1 MNNRDNK
8 SEFLKIVYFDEV
20 AANDFV
26 TIKNGGKID
35 WSTNENKERLAKLVA
50 EIDAQAKTGFNLF
63 SAFKATV
70 SGSVNTGYDSK
81 IAKIMESTISNTL
94 LTDYLSLAIE
104 DENIHIFKSEEVYA
118 PEESITIYKMYS
130 SYLNVVSKEEIPID
144 LTELNKAILGDRG
157 YYQMLLGSEPVPKTV
172 LRFNINAFKNSYSLA
187 DLSKMNLTYYGI
199 KVGTCTINQLSME
212 NEFKFVKKNNE
223 IDVTEIV
230 TGEKD
235 ENQDELLDVYD
246 VVLGGV
252 ISE

>member
-1 MNNRDNK
+1 MTKNSKNSK
-8 SEFLKIVYFDEV
+8 FLKIIYFDEV

-50 EIDAQAKTGFNLF
+50 EIDAQAKTGFNFF
-63 SAFKATV
+63 STFKATI

-81 IAKIMESTISNTL
+81 MAKIMESTISNTL
-94 LTDYLSLAIE
+94 LTDYLSLAVK
-104 DENIHIFKSEEVYA
+104 DKNIHNFKSEEVYA

-130 SYLNVVSKEEIPID
+130 SYLNVVPKEEIPID

-172 LRFNINAFKNSYSLA
+172 LRFNINAFKNSYTLA

-199 KVGTCTINQLSME
+199 KVGTCTMNQLSME
-212 NEFKFVKKNNE
+212 NEFKFEKKKSE

-230 TGEKD
+230 TGEKNED
-235 ENQDELLDVYD
+235 KNDLLDVYD

>member
-1 MNNRDNK
+1 
-8 SEFLKIVYFDEV
+8 
-20 AANDFV
+20 
-26 TIKNGGKID
+26 
-35 WSTNENKERLAKLVA
+35 
-50 EIDAQAKTGFNLF
+50 
-63 SAFKATV
+63 
-70 SGSVNTGYDSK
+70 
-81 IAKIMESTISNTL
+81 
-94 LTDYLSLAIE
+94 
-104 DENIHIFKSEEVYA
+104 
-118 PEESITIYKMYS
+118 MYS
-130 SYLNVVSKEEIPID
+130 SYLNVVPKEEIPID

-212 NEFKFVKKNNE
+212 NEFKFEKKNNE

>member
-1 MNNRDNK
+1 M
-8 SEFLKIVYFDEV
+8 
-20 AANDFV
+20 
-26 TIKNGGKID
+26 
-35 WSTNENKERLAKLVA
+35 
-50 EIDAQAKTGFNLF
+50 NLF
-63 SAFKATV
+63 QKPF
-70 SGSVNTGYDSK
+70 
-81 IAKIMESTISNTL
+81 
-94 LTDYLSLAIE
+94 
-104 DENIHIFKSEEVYA
+104 
-118 PEESITIYKMYS
+118 
-130 SYLNVVSKEEIPID
+130 
-144 LTELNKAILGDRG
+144 
-157 YYQMLLGSEPVPKTV
+157 

-212 NEFKFVKKNNE
+212 NEFKFEKKNNE